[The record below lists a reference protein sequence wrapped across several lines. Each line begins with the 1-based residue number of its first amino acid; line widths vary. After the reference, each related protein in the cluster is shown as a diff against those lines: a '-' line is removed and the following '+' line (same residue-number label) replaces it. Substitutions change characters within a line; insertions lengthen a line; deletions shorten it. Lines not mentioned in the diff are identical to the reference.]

1 MDIFLPIVGLI
12 IGIALLV
19 WSADEFTDSG
29 ARIAKLFQIS
39 PLVIGLVIFGFGT
52 SAPELLVTGVSSFE
66 GNAGIGIGNA
76 VGSNIFNIALVLA
89 ICVIILPIH
98 ISKTTI
104 KREWF
109 FQLIAVVI
117 AGYVLFDD
125 FISLLDGVILASFF
139 GLFLIYSFKTA
150 KNTDMPKVEIGN
162 KKDQSKVWLMLIFT
176 LIVLMLSAKLV
187 VWSGQTLAQS
197 FGVPDLII
205 GLTLI
210 ALGTSL
216 PELAVSVSSAIKKQ
230 HEMLLGNILGSNLF
244 NTLAVLSLP
253 GLIRPTEVDKEIM
266 SRDYPV
272 MLLVALLIVVLAYRR
287 KGEYRLGKVSG
298 VILLVVLTLYLMMLV
313 KDVL

>member
-19 WSADEFTDSG
+19 WSADEFTVSG

-109 FQLIAVVI
+109 FQFIAVVI
-117 AGYVLFDD
+117 AGYVLFDN
-125 FISLLDGVILASFF
+125 FISLIDGVIFASFF

-216 PELAVSVSSAIKKQ
+216 PELAVSVSSAIKNSMKCFWA
-230 HEMLLGNILGSNLF
+230 IS
-244 NTLAVLSLP
+244 
-253 GLIRPTEVDKEIM
+253 
-266 SRDYPV
+266 
-272 MLLVALLIVVLAYRR
+272 
-287 KGEYRLGKVSG
+287 
-298 VILLVVLTLYLMMLV
+298 
-313 KDVL
+313 

>member
-89 ICVIILPIH
+89 ISVIILPIH

-109 FQLIAVVI
+109 FQLIAVII

-125 FISLLDGVILASFF
+125 FISLIDGVILASFF

-187 VWSGQTLAQS
+187 VWSGQTLAES

-272 MLLVALLIVVLAYRR
+272 MLLVALAYRR

-298 VILLVVLTLYLMMLV
+298 IILLVVLTLYLLILV

>member
-98 ISKTTI
+98 ISKATI

-117 AGYVLFDD
+117 AGYVLLDN
-125 FISLLDGVILASFF
+125 FISLIDGVILASFF

-210 ALGTSL
+210 ALVTSL

>member
-29 ARIAKLFQIS
+29 ARIAKLFQIP

-89 ICVIILPIH
+89 ISVIILPIH

-109 FQLIAVVI
+109 FQLIAVII

-125 FISLLDGVILASFF
+125 FISLIDGVILASFF

-187 VWSGQTLAQS
+187 VWSGQTLAES

>member
-98 ISKTTI
+98 ISRTTI

-117 AGYVLFDD
+117 AGYVLLDN
-125 FISLLDGVILASFF
+125 FISLIDGVILASFF

-150 KNTDMPKVEIGN
+150 KNTDMPKFEIGN

>member
-1 MDIFLPIVGLI
+1 MDIFLPIFGLI

-109 FQLIAVVI
+109 FQLIAVII

-125 FISLLDGVILASFF
+125 FISLIDGVILASFF

-187 VWSGQTLAQS
+187 VWSGQTLAES

-298 VILLVVLTLYLMMLV
+298 VILLVVLTLYLLMLV

>member
-29 ARIAKLFQIS
+29 AKIAKIFQIS

-125 FISLLDGVILASFF
+125 FISLIDGVILASFF

-150 KNTDMPKVEIGN
+150 KNADMPKVEIGN
-162 KKDQSKVWLMLIFT
+162 KKDQSKVWLILIFT

-187 VWSGQTLAQS
+187 VWSGQTLAES

-298 VILLVVLTLYLMMLV
+298 IILLVVLTLYLLMLV
-313 KDVL
+313 KNVL

>member
-1 MDIFLPIVGLI
+1 M
-12 IGIALLV
+12 
-19 WSADEFTDSG
+19 
-29 ARIAKLFQIS
+29 
-39 PLVIGLVIFGFGT
+39 VIGLVIFGFGT

-89 ICVIILPIH
+89 ICIIILPIH

-117 AGYVLFDD
+117 AGYVLFDN
-125 FISLLDGVILASFF
+125 FISLIDGVILASFF

-187 VWSGQTLAQS
+187 VWSGQTLAES

-210 ALGTSL
+210 ELGTSL

-287 KGEYRLGKVSG
+287 KGEYRLVKVSG

>member
-109 FQLIAVVI
+109 FQFIAVVI
-117 AGYVLFDD
+117 AGYVLSDN
-125 FISLLDGVILASFF
+125 FISLIDGVILASFF
-139 GLFLIYSFKTA
+139 GLFLIHSFKTA
-150 KNTDMPKVEIGN
+150 KNTDMPKVEIGI

>member
-1 MDIFLPIVGLI
+1 
-12 IGIALLV
+12 
-19 WSADEFTDSG
+19 
-29 ARIAKLFQIS
+29 
-39 PLVIGLVIFGFGT
+39 
-52 SAPELLVTGVSSFE
+52 VSSFQ

-89 ICVIILPIH
+89 ISVIILPIH

-117 AGYVLFDD
+117 AGYVLLDN
-125 FISLLDGVILASFF
+125 FISLIDGVILASFF

-187 VWSGQTLAQS
+187 VWSGQTLAES

>member
-109 FQLIAVVI
+109 FQFIAVVI
-117 AGYVLFDD
+117 AGYVLFDN
-125 FISLLDGVILASFF
+125 FISLIDGVILASFF

-187 VWSGQTLAQS
+187 VWSGQTLAES

>member
-109 FQLIAVVI
+109 FQFIAVVI
-117 AGYVLFDD
+117 AGYVLFDN
-125 FISLLDGVILASFF
+125 FISLIDGVILASFF

-187 VWSGQTLAQS
+187 VWSGQTLAES

-253 GLIRPTEVDKEIM
+253 GLIRPTEVDKAIM

>member
-1 MDIFLPIVGLI
+1 MDIFLPIIGLI

-39 PLVIGLVIFGFGT
+39 PMVIGLVIFGFGT

-117 AGYVLFDD
+117 AGYVLFDN
-125 FISLLDGVILASFF
+125 FVSLVDGVILASFF

-187 VWSGQTLAQS
+187 VWSGQTLAES

>member
-109 FQLIAVVI
+109 FQFIAVVI
-117 AGYVLFDD
+117 AGYVLFDN
-125 FISLLDGVILASFF
+125 FISLIDGVILASFF

-162 KKDQSKVWLMLIFT
+162 KKDQSKIWLMLIFT

-187 VWSGQTLAQS
+187 VWSGQTLAES

>member
-1 MDIFLPIVGLI
+1 MFLPIVGLI

-109 FQLIAVVI
+109 FQFIAVVI
-117 AGYVLFDD
+117 AGYVLFDN
-125 FISLLDGVILASFF
+125 FISLIDGVILASFF

-187 VWSGQTLAQS
+187 VWSGQTLAES

-253 GLIRPTEVDKEIM
+253 GLIRPTEVDKAIM

>member
-29 ARIAKLFQIS
+29 ARIAKIFQIS

-109 FQLIAVVI
+109 FQFIAVVI
-117 AGYVLFDD
+117 AGYVLFDN
-125 FISLLDGVILASFF
+125 FISLIDGVILASFF

-187 VWSGQTLAQS
+187 VWSGQTLAES

-253 GLIRPTEVDKEIM
+253 GLIRPTEVDKAIM

>member
-125 FISLLDGVILASFF
+125 FISLIDGVILASFF

-150 KNTDMPKVEIGN
+150 KNTDMPRVEIGN

>member
-1 MDIFLPIVGLI
+1 MDIFLPIIGLI

-39 PLVIGLVIFGFGT
+39 PMVIGLVIFGFGT
-52 SAPELLVTGVSSFE
+52 STPELLVTGVSSFE

-117 AGYVLFDD
+117 AGYVLFDN
-125 FISLLDGVILASFF
+125 FISLIDGVILASFF

>member
-89 ICVIILPIH
+89 ICIIILPIH

-117 AGYVLFDD
+117 AGYVLFDN
-125 FISLLDGVILASFF
+125 FISLIDGVILASFF

-187 VWSGQTLAQS
+187 VWSGQTLAES

-272 MLLVALLIVVLAYRR
+272 MLLVAILIVLLAYQR